1 MLTLLK
7 AFWFFV
13 NNLLRFFF
21 FRRWQKTQ
29 NVASKLVTM
38 TGFEIKFKM
47 AKNNSVTMN
56 HEEDKQVHL
65 ARWKKMLLGW
75 YVHDLCSM

>member
-1 MLTLLK
+1 
-7 AFWFFV
+7 
-13 NNLLRFFF
+13 
-21 FRRWQKTQ
+21 
-29 NVASKLVTM
+29 M
-38 TGFEIKFKM
+38 TGFGIKFKM

-56 HEEDKQVHL
+56 YEEDEQVHL